1 MNEKLKEMALQA
13 KPSPNLIWEDAE
25 LERFAELVLQNYI
38 SQIMTTEEREQ
49 FIRQDERE
57 ALAQT
62 EPVVSFTDNEEGL
75 WIQLACNGS
84 YYSQN
89 LSESKTAK
97 FFVNAYRGRK

>member
-1 MNEKLKEMALQA
+1 MTDLRKAAEMAL
-13 KPSPNLIWEDAE
+13 DA
-25 LERFAELVLQNYI
+25 LEYHKMQTRPI
-38 SQIMTTEEREQ
+38 SHTDKAIEAL
-49 FIRQDERE
+49 RQ
-57 ALAQT
+57 ALAQP

-75 WIQLACNGS
+75 WIQLACDGA

>member
-1 MNEKLKEMALQA
+1 MTDSEAMQQAL
-13 KPSPNLIWEDAE
+13 DALLDVYSARNMVAVSE
-25 LERFAELVLQNYI
+25 AISALEA
-38 SQIMTTEEREQ
+38 
-49 FIRQDERE
+49 
-57 ALAQT
+57 ALAQP

-75 WIQLACNGS
+75 WIQLECNGS